1 MRCKDCEYF
10 ISQRQEDATV
20 QMICKFDGLKRWL
33 VDGCSNGQVKVEEY
47 EDKQIFTFD
56 DMERLVRK

>member
-10 ISQRQEDATV
+10 ISKRQEDATV

-47 EDKQIFTFD
+47 EDKQVFTFD